1 MLPSLR
7 FQESQIARNEAALK
21 TDIGQQV
28 SQDTQQILKDYLNKL
43 RRKPSELMPCTTSRC
58 HRYQLVER
66 LGALHVSIPDAV
78 ELIEISG
85 SLTTMH
91 GPEGKGV
98 QHHSI
103 SRHSSAS
110 VLGNAPRATGTGH
123 VAFRA
128 ARAADTP
135 EILRGLTCDRR
146 GEKLDYFGS

>member
-7 FQESQIARNEAALK
+7 FQESQIAGNEAALK

-43 RRKPSELMPCTTSRC
+43 RGKPNELMPCTASRC

-85 SLTTMH
+85 
-91 GPEGKGV
+91 V
-98 QHHSI
+98 I
-103 SRHSSAS
+103 
-110 VLGNAPRATGTGH
+110 NNRAW
-123 VAFRA
+123 
-128 ARAADTP
+128 P
-135 EILRGLTCDRR
+135 
-146 GEKLDYFGS
+146 